1 MMNTCSNTNADSDKI
16 QKLKRLV
23 EKMNQI
29 AYVDAYGWQNQKITR
44 ALGLKHNDDFFD
56 TITGSTRITACKQLR
71 S

>member
-29 AYVDAYGWQNQKITR
+29 AYVGMLTDGKTR
-44 ALGLKHNDDFFD
+44 
-56 TITGSTRITACKQLR
+56 R
-71 S
+71 SHVRWV